1 LLEKR
6 ELFLNRVTFY
16 LPSVLSILYIN
27 DNQTRVFVWNIQ
39 SYTYVIRIS
48 CITLLLKKKS
58 KKFLLLSC

>member
-27 DNQTRVFVWNIQ
+27 DNNQTRVFVWNIQ
-39 SYTYVIRIS
+39 SYTWRIS
-48 CITLLLKKKS
+48 CITLLLKEKS